1 MLSCRSSIFFS
12 DLTFPARDTL
22 LIRQPTDL
30 KKSSGQPEDYKEVL
44 EKPRNGI
51 SWRQLCLCMFIF
63 RSAPISATTCGCN
76 KEITKDHSRSAQYIE
91 TLGKECDLIKDSLT
105 GIGTVEQ
112 LHFGGGSPTFL
123 NNEEIVQV
131 METLTSR
138 FPLEKDAEI
147 SIEVDPRCLR
157 P

>member
-1 MLSCRSSIFFS
+1 
-12 DLTFPARDTL
+12 
-22 LIRQPTDL
+22 
-30 KKSSGQPEDYKEVL
+30 
-44 EKPRNGI
+44 
-51 SWRQLCLCMFIF
+51 MFIF
-63 RSAPISATTCGCN
+63 RSAPISATTADA
-76 KEITKDHSRSAQYIE
+76 TKRLLKIIPRSAQYIE

-147 SIEVDPRCLR
+147 SIEVDPRCCAPEKLKYWLK
-157 P
+157 PALTE

>member
-1 MLSCRSSIFFS
+1 MI
-12 DLTFPARDTL
+12 L
-22 LIRQPTDL
+22 LKIP
-30 KKSSGQPEDYKEVL
+30 
-44 EKPRNGI
+44 
-51 SWRQLCLCMFIF
+51 
-63 RSAPISATTCGCN
+63 
-76 KEITKDHSRSAQYIE
+76 
-91 TLGKECDLIKDSLT
+91 LT

-147 SIEVDPRCLR
+147 SIEVDPRCCAPEKLKYWLKPAFNRMSVGQQDFDDRVQIAVNRVQPFEMTKATMDAARANGFESINMDLIYGLR
-157 P
+157 SKAKILSLRR

>member
-1 MLSCRSSIFFS
+1 MSETKQNSVELPELDILQRFDVPGPRYTSY
-12 DLTFPARDTL
+12 
-22 LIRQPTDL
+22 PTADRF
-30 KKSSGQPEDYKEVL
+30 KKEFGPEDYKEVL
-44 EKPRNGI
+44 KNRGTVSPEAALSLYVHIPFCSNI
-51 SWRQLCLCMFIF
+51 CYY
-63 RSAPISATTCGCN
+63 CGCN

-138 FPLEKDAEI
+138 FPLEKDA
-147 SIEVDPRCLR
+147 
-157 P
+157 